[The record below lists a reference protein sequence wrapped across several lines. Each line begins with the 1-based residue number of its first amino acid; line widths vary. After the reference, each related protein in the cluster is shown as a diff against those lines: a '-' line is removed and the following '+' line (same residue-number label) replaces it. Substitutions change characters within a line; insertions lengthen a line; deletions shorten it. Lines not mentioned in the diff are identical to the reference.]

1 MPSPPCFP
9 FSVSGPLSKAVAAL
23 GFSSFEQ
30 LAAFV
35 QALPY
40 GRTAANDDPLS
51 VITENC
57 GTCSSKHKL
66 LAALAHECGH
76 MEVQLTVGLFKMSEE
91 NTPGVGSILRAAHL
105 SYIPEAHCYLA
116 VGSKRYDFTGLPKGS
131 ASPFEALIEEHVV
144 LPAELSD
151 AKIELHKRAVA
162 HWAASAGITTA
173 DAWATRE
180 ACIAALSANTS
191 FNRDGLKPAR

>member
-1 MPSPPCFP
+1 
-9 FSVSGPLSKAVAAL
+9 
-23 GFSSFEQ
+23 
-30 LAAFV
+30 
-35 QALPY
+35 
-40 GRTAANDDPLS
+40 
-51 VITENC
+51 
-57 GTCSSKHKL
+57 
-66 LAALAHECGH
+66 